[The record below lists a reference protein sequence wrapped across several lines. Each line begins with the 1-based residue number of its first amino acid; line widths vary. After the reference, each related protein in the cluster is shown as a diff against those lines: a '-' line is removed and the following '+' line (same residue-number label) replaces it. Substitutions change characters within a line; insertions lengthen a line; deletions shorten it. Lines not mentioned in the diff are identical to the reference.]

1 MQPVSLREGTT
12 KLRGTRRVRRRGT
25 RRRGA
30 RRSERARGD
39 WLRAAR
45 TASRPTR
52 PSHRSRQ
59 PHAPRRSTV
68 LGREQQVRFRRVR
81 LRFRRVHPRAK
92 HGESG
97 GEAMRRRVLG
107 YPGRLDPI
115 HARGACLRCDAPTAR
130 ATCARGIATSR
141 LLRPPRPGAPMRPS
155 PATDQEAP
163 RSPRATTGAARSC
176 KSQVAS
182 RERGWRHL
190 ARIGV
195 DTPTPPGGV
204 RGGRSSNRPGEVF
217 GILCPWVVC
226 QRQRTPKPGEASE
239 EG

>member
-1 MQPVSLREGTT
+1 MQPASLREGTT

-68 LGREQQVRFRRVR
+68 LGREQQVC
-81 LRFRRVHPRAK
+81 FRRVHHASEQLVPRFTSFSGKLHPRAK
-92 HGESG
+92 YGESG

-130 ATCARGIATSR
+130 ATCARGIAASSSSSAAA
-141 LLRPPRPGAPMRPS
+141 L
-155 PATDQEAP
+155 E
-163 RSPRATTGAARSC
+163 GAAIASCSDSPSVSGSAMQGVRSARRE
-176 KSQVAS
+176 SAA
-182 RERGWRHL
+182 RERAASTPFAIAP
-190 ARIGV
+190 ARAQKV
-195 DTPTPPGGV
+195 GGV
-204 RGGRSSNRPGEVF
+204 GTIVGTDGTPLAQHHGRVS
-217 GILCPWVVC
+217 
-226 QRQRTPKPGEASE
+226 
-239 EG
+239 

>member
-1 MQPVSLREGTT
+1 MVVWWIRSAERLWTRAFCTQHHTLEHGHNDTSGGAAAQGHERRRLPAGGARQSEGLVELTSLSASNAARIAARGHT
-12 KLRGTRRVRRRGT
+12 KLRGRRRVRRRGT

-68 LGREQQVRFRRVR
+68 LGREQQVRFRRAR

-141 LLRPPRPGAPMRPS
+141 LL
-155 PATDQEAP
+155 
-163 RSPRATTGAARSC
+163 
-176 KSQVAS
+176 
-182 RERGWRHL
+182 
-190 ARIGV
+190 
-195 DTPTPPGGV
+195 
-204 RGGRSSNRPGEVF
+204 
-217 GILCPWVVC
+217 
-226 QRQRTPKPGEASE
+226 
-239 EG
+239 